1 MKSYLKFLSR
11 NKLYTAIEAVGLVI
25 SLAFVILIG
34 SYVAQQ
40 WAVVYETPDY
50 ERIYGLG
57 TADVLALSWSDKESL
72 ESQIPEIEAIT
83 RISYGGDKISYN
95 GNSYHVIARQVD
107 PGFFDLF
114 PQYTMVEGSSDCF
127 EGGHTVI
134 ISKSFSA
141 TISKDKEVIGHPI
154 QVDDS
159 TYIIGGIMEDVSNSF
174 ISYFDVLI
182 PTDDEAWRQIP
193 FIGMQGGIGSHLT
206 LFRRAENTDEELF
219 RQKVLEICSNN
230 HHGSKDI
237 EMYNCKEMFFHPASS
252 NFINEGNLT
261 MLRTLTLVVLLL
273 LLSAIFNYVNL
284 NMALVSRRA
293 KEMGTRRL
301 LGAQKQTIIGKYIL
315 ESILFTAVCFAFAL
329 LLAYALVP
337 TMNLLLTQSQ
347 LDADIQLRFLLTPAY
362 LLSYIAGIVVLG
374 LLSGLLPALLASH
387 YQPIDIVRGVF
398 RRQSKTWLNGVFITI
413 QNILSIILIA
423 LALVMEIQMHHMM
436 KRPLNANTEDL
447 FMLDMSVIH
456 TDELKT
462 LAEQLE
468 STPCVE
474 AFGYGRG
481 YPGCIFYTKGVL
493 LPDREE
499 SIAISLIVCDT
510 AYFRLLGLEILEDFG
525 HPMANSMWLGQ
536 RAYLEANVSDTSTM
550 FTRLFS
556 VNQSNAD
563 YIGGVF
569 KDIPGQS
576 AAHAADEYYQ
586 LNVGIIVQKPEDL
599 NCFCGMLIKTNGDH
613 KEAERTIM
621 NLYKAWSEQKYG
633 FYEEPIK
640 YGYIDDLLAKELEP
654 AKRTMR
660 LLELFMLLSV
670 LLSMLGLVAMS
681 TYYSGE
687 NTQSVAVRKAFGSDV
702 RSELWRTVRG
712 YMLLVGIAAVIAVP
726 VAVWASGKYLERYA
740 YRIEHYGWIIILAV
754 VISMLIAFLSVFWQ
768 TLRAAKTNPAEALK
782 KE

>member
-1 MKSYLKFLSR
+1 
-11 NKLYTAIEAVGLVI
+11 
-25 SLAFVILIG
+25 
-34 SYVAQQ
+34 
-40 WAVVYETPDY
+40 
-50 ERIYGLG
+50 
-57 TADVLALSWSDKESL
+57 
-72 ESQIPEIEAIT
+72 
-83 RISYGGDKISYN
+83 
-95 GNSYHVIARQVD
+95 
-107 PGFFDLF
+107 
-114 PQYTMVEGSSDCF
+114 
-127 EGGHTVI
+127 
-134 ISKSFSA
+134 
-141 TISKDKEVIGHPI
+141 
-154 QVDDS
+154 
-159 TYIIGGIMEDVSNSF
+159 
-174 ISYFDVLI
+174 
-182 PTDDEAWRQIP
+182 
-193 FIGMQGGIGSHLT
+193 
-206 LFRRAENTDEELF
+206 
-219 RQKVLEICSNN
+219 
-230 HHGSKDI
+230 
-237 EMYNCKEMFFHPASS
+237 
-252 NFINEGNLT
+252 
-261 MLRTLTLVVLLL
+261 
-273 LLSAIFNYVNL
+273 
-284 NMALVSRRA
+284 
-293 KEMGTRRL
+293 
-301 LGAQKQTIIGKYIL
+301 
-315 ESILFTAVCFAFAL
+315 
-329 LLAYALVP
+329 
-337 TMNLLLTQSQ
+337 
-347 LDADIQLRFLLTPAY
+347 
-362 LLSYIAGIVVLG
+362 
-374 LLSGLLPALLASH
+374 
-387 YQPIDIVRGVF
+387 
-398 RRQSKTWLNGVFITI
+398 
-413 QNILSIILIA
+413 
-423 LALVMEIQMHHMM
+423 
-436 KRPLNANTEDL
+436 
-447 FMLDMSVIH
+447 MLDMSVIH

-550 FTRLFS
+550 FTRMFS
-556 VNQSNAD
+556 VNQSKAD

-633 FYEEPIK
+633 FYEEPNK

-654 AKRTMR
+654 AKCTMR

-687 NTQSVAVRKAFGSDV
+687 NTQSVAVRKAFGSDM

-712 YMLLVGIAAVIAVP
+712 YMLLVGTAAVIAVP
-726 VAVWASGKYLERYA
+726 IAVWLCGKYLERFA

-754 VISMLIAFLSVFWQ
+754 VISMLIAFLSVLWQ